1 MTAPTSR
8 SVAYEDCAIG
18 KMMKRRDGRWTVA
31 VVSFGGQGKTG
42 QCHQLQAGPYL
53 MAEVRTVRQVAEAL
67 ATGGY
72 TLADL
77 EEAADESPPGCSAEP
92 GLCSLSCVD

>member
-1 MTAPTSR
+1 
-8 SVAYEDCAIG
+8 
-18 KMMKRRDGRWTVA
+18 MKRRDGRWTVA

-77 EEAADESPPGCSAEP
+77 EEAADESPPGCSAEAWSAP
-92 GLCSLSCVD
+92 FPVWIREVRGLMYCY